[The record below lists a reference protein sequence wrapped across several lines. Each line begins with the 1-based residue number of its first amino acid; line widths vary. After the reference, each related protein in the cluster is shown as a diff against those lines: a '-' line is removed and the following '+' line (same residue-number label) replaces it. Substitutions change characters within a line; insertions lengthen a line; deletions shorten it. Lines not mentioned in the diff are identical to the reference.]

1 MYYQRA
7 VKVAHSL
14 HDLPHIQSCHV
25 LVHFAAKFHFDEL
38 FKHGASYEGHADKYS
53 LTIRKDV
60 LGGAQE
66 RMIREC

>member
-1 MYYQRA
+1 M
-7 VKVAHSL
+7 
-14 HDLPHIQSCHV
+14 
-25 LVHFAAKFHFDEL
+25 HFAAEFHFDEL